1 MRKPFKIRSEMHF
14 AYIKIVFFEDEKSLL
29 AIRGLCD
36 IQVYPEEAAKQRG
49 SLLYRFAL
57 SC

>member
-1 MRKPFKIRSEMHF
+1 MHF